1 MLARRNRI
9 VAKPNLGKA
18 AKTGSA
24 ASSGARA
31 SLTDPEIESTSAT
44 NSQQDVAADVMSK
57 LLGSAPETTNETV
70 QECPSAPT
78 VDVEDATAP
87 PNEETSTSYVDP
99 LSPAKR
105 VAHTRTVSDMP
116 DSIISTIPT
125 DYYVPKLPR
134 PRRKFTGEEELDPK
148 KMRMMDMIYWNPK
161 KEKGMTKR
169 HVETESVIADERK
182 APSVDLQSSS
192 TSKVAAPQVT
202 IGPDGRLVIDEKS
215 LVIPEKG
222 GEETSVWETVDEDR
236 VSRRVT
242 SLSFRTRLW
251 RKGSPWSEKETEL
264 FYEILR
270 CTGPDFGL
278 MHEFFPSRAR
288 NELKSKYNREERT
301 NWRKMSEIMSR
312 PTLLADDLY
321 ERAAA
326 MQKEIEEEA
335 LAKKLKKRK
344 ERKKQRKLKVQEPE
358 DPMEAKLRRIKRK
371 LMKEANKQ
379 WDESTADLVGE
390 AADLIRQL
398 EREWS
403 KRKKSRRSS
412 DSSSSDSN
420 TSDEDEPRHTIVEPT
435 TEIRKSTRIKKLSAQ
450 AQKLYEEAN
459 AGDPQASEEEQE
471 NPPAPTGAEAFD
483 GYDEESGDQSDDGD
497 EIDLSNVASSSKY
510 LVRERRI
517 ATIIKT
523 STPIP
528 RPNRSTPSGTA
539 GNTPQPTSTS
549 NSPTPDIP
557 TRASSENKSSDR
569 AGTDST
575 SDSTD
580 TSAEETEYDDQT
592 HEESHPTASL
602 TTLSMEDSRSSRRLV
617 VFRKN
622 RTDDV
627 APYRNPADGRVSGSS
642 DDAGSGGPGVEP
654 RGQAEERRETM
665 SPNQNSPDLST
676 SQRKKRLNSISKP
689 SPSERKS
696 KGADV
701 AHSGDSTVFHAS
713 DTSDGAQGEKPD
725 DTSREEV
732 DEVEET
738 VPAQQSSPS
747 LSKPQR
753 NKRSKSPT
761 SKHSPLER
769 KTKKAKTEAGS
780 KLTNVESGDLAVS
793 SPPESTESAI
803 DGEQSTESPTPIQTG
818 QSDPSPSSPLQ
829 RKKPRKALLVKPSA
843 NLIEKARGVRRQPSC
858 LPKTKPAVLNV
869 TESVNDEE
877 ELSLFSSAVTIP
889 SSSSID
895 SPSSTTPPP
904 KTRTPASKKTASKAK
919 NSKVEHTSAT
929 KVCNGNATLHPI
941 EILQM
946 DVYRGARMMPEVED
960 QAWNLVGK
968 PKNGERQCLQIR
980 TVLICQLLSER
991 NGGEQSTESPTPIQT
1006 GQSDPSPSSPLQ
1018 RKKPRKALL
1027 VKPSA
1032 NLIEKARG
1040 VRRQPSCLPKTKPAV
1055 LNVTESV
1062 NGLKN
1067 SKVEHTSATK
1077 VCNGNADDV
1086 STQHSGVTESEVSV
1100 AAKKSAPSSKAQK
1113 STPVPVERKKRSKAP
1128 TVGSKTK
1135 LERSESSNEKISTRN
1150 EDSTPIEI
1158 TLDDGDQPNVSN
1170 CGVQGNISAE
1180 SHVDVEM
1187 GTSERDGSASQPNDS
1202 GDGTADDGVL
1212 RTRASKP
1219 PEEVVLKR
1227 DRRYAARARA
1237 SLRARR

>member
-549 NSPTPDIP
+549 NSPT
-557 TRASSENKSSDR
+557 
-569 AGTDST
+569 
-575 SDSTD
+575 
-580 TSAEETEYDDQT
+580 
-592 HEESHPTASL
+592 
-602 TTLSMEDSRSSRRLV
+602 
-617 VFRKN
+617 KN

-869 TESVNDEE
+869 TESVNGVEPRGQAEE
-877 ELSLFSSAVTIP
+877 RRETMSPNQNSPDLSTSQRKKRLN
-889 SSSSID
+889 SI
-895 SPSSTTPPP
+895 
-904 KTRTPASKKTASKAK
+904 SK
-919 NSKVEHTSAT
+919 
-929 KVCNGNATLHPI
+929 
-941 EILQM
+941 
-946 DVYRGARMMPEVED
+946 
-960 QAWNLVGK
+960 
-968 PKNGERQCLQIR
+968 
-980 TVLICQLLSER
+980 
-991 NGGEQSTESPTPIQT
+991 
-1006 GQSDPSPSSPLQ
+1006 PSPSE
-1018 RKKPRKALL
+1018 R
-1027 VKPSA
+1027 
-1032 NLIEKARG
+1032 
-1040 VRRQPSCLPKTKPAV
+1040 
-1055 LNVTESV
+1055 
-1062 NGLKN
+1062 KN

-1187 GTSERDGSASQPNDS
+1187 GTSER
-1202 GDGTADDGVL
+1202 
-1212 RTRASKP
+1212 
-1219 PEEVVLKR
+1219 
-1227 DRRYAARARA
+1227 
-1237 SLRARR
+1237 

>member
-24 ASSGARA
+24 SSTGARA

-44 NSQQDVAADVMSK
+44 NSQQDVSADVMSK
-57 LLGSAPETTNETV
+57 LLGSASESTSETV
-70 QECPSAPT
+70 QESPSAPT

-105 VAHTRTVSDMP
+105 VAHTRTVSGVP

-169 HVETESVIADERK
+169 HAETESVIADERK

-192 TSKVAAPQVT
+192 ASKVAAPQVT

-301 NWRKMSEIMSR
+301 NWRKMSEVSGNKCIMSR

-403 KRKKSRRSS
+403 KRK
-412 DSSSSDSN
+412 
-420 TSDEDEPRHTIVEPT
+420 
-435 TEIRKSTRIKKLSAQ
+435 
-450 AQKLYEEAN
+450 
-459 AGDPQASEEEQE
+459 
-471 NPPAPTGAEAFD
+471 
-483 GYDEESGDQSDDGD
+483 
-497 EIDLSNVASSSKY
+497 
-510 LVRERRI
+510 
-517 ATIIKT
+517 
-523 STPIP
+523 
-528 RPNRSTPSGTA
+528 
-539 GNTPQPTSTS
+539 
-549 NSPTPDIP
+549 
-557 TRASSENKSSDR
+557 
-569 AGTDST
+569 
-575 SDSTD
+575 
-580 TSAEETEYDDQT
+580 
-592 HEESHPTASL
+592 
-602 TTLSMEDSRSSRRLV
+602 
-617 VFRKN
+617 N
-622 RTDDV
+622 RTADV
-627 APYRNPADGRVSGSS
+627 AFYRNSADGRVSESS
-642 DDAGSGGPGVEP
+642 DGAGNGGPGVEL

-676 SQRKKRLNSISKP
+676 SQRKKR
-689 SPSERKS
+689 
-696 KGADV
+696 
-701 AHSGDSTVFHAS
+701 
-713 DTSDGAQGEKPD
+713 
-725 DTSREEV
+725 
-732 DEVEET
+732 
-738 VPAQQSSPS
+738 
-747 LSKPQR
+747 
-753 NKRSKSPT
+753 
-761 SKHSPLER
+761 
-769 KTKKAKTEAGS
+769 
-780 KLTNVESGDLAVS
+780 
-793 SPPESTESAI
+793 
-803 DGEQSTESPTPIQTG
+803 
-818 QSDPSPSSPLQ
+818 
-829 RKKPRKALLVKPSA
+829 
-843 NLIEKARGVRRQPSC
+843 
-858 LPKTKPAVLNV
+858 
-869 TESVNDEE
+869 
-877 ELSLFSSAVTIP
+877 
-889 SSSSID
+889 
-895 SPSSTTPPP
+895 
-904 KTRTPASKKTASKAK
+904 
-919 NSKVEHTSAT
+919 
-929 KVCNGNATLHPI
+929 
-941 EILQM
+941 
-946 DVYRGARMMPEVED
+946 
-960 QAWNLVGK
+960 
-968 PKNGERQCLQIR
+968 
-980 TVLICQLLSER
+980 
-991 NGGEQSTESPTPIQT
+991 
-1006 GQSDPSPSSPLQ
+1006 
-1018 RKKPRKALL
+1018 
-1027 VKPSA
+1027 
-1032 NLIEKARG
+1032 
-1040 VRRQPSCLPKTKPAV
+1040 
-1055 LNVTESV
+1055 
-1062 NGLKN
+1062 KN

-1086 STQHSGVTESEVSV
+1086 STQH
-1100 AAKKSAPSSKAQK
+1100 
-1113 STPVPVERKKRSKAP
+1113 
-1128 TVGSKTK
+1128 
-1135 LERSESSNEKISTRN
+1135 
-1150 EDSTPIEI
+1150 
-1158 TLDDGDQPNVSN
+1158 
-1170 CGVQGNISAE
+1170 CNISAE

-1187 GTSERDGSASQPNDS
+1187 GTSERDGSASQPNNS

-1219 PEEVVLKR
+1219 SEEVVLKR
-1227 DRRYAARARA
+1227 DRRSHRQGPGTMAAMDSYYAVPLRRAAQDFRRYGARPADIRIIGKNQPRSGNGFCSTLKACGTYKGFRRYGA
-1237 SLRARR
+1237 SPADISLLVSEIG